1 MKMRLLLSL
10 LALWASVAG
19 AAGEVANLS
28 DFELADMA
36 DRCVRARL
44 RIMSANLKGAAR
56 LLENS
61 SIVASLSRQKAADMV
76 DALASGQVGVADEV
90 GRNAYSICIF
100 VGREMQRRTR

>member
-1 MKMRLLLSL
+1 MKFRSLLSV

-36 DRCVRARL
+36 DRCMRARL

-56 LLENS
+56 LIES
-61 SIVASLSRQKAADMV
+61 SSVVAALSRQRAADMV
-76 DALASGQVGVADEV
+76 DALASGQVGVADEL
-90 GRNAYSICIF
+90 GRHAYNICVF
-100 VGREMQRRTR
+100 VDKEMQRRSR